1 MKNSDESLKERQ
13 SRGEAIPIQTGE
25 PPPQTPQSVLS
36 KQQVDE
42 LHERWNTIQTAFI
55 DEPRRSVKD
64 ADALVAS
71 ATKQITDAFA
81 NQRSELEK
89 QWSRG
94 DQVSTEELR
103 ITLQQYRTF
112 FSRLLST

>member
-1 MKNSDESLKERQ
+1 
-13 SRGEAIPIQTGE
+13 
-25 PPPQTPQSVLS
+25 LS
-36 KQQVDE
+36 QQQVDE
-42 LHERWNTIQTAFI
+42 LRERWNTIQTAFI
-55 DEPRRSVKD
+55 DEPQRSVKD

-71 ATKQITDAFA
+71 ATKQITDTFA
-81 NQRSELEK
+81 NQRTELEK

-103 ITLQQYRTF
+103 LTLQQYRTF

>member
-1 MKNSDESLKERQ
+1 
-13 SRGEAIPIQTGE
+13 
-25 PPPQTPQSVLS
+25 
-36 KQQVDE
+36 
-42 LHERWNTIQTAFI
+42 
-55 DEPRRSVKD
+55 VKD

-71 ATKQITDAFA
+71 ATKQIADAFA
-81 NQRSELEK
+81 NQKGELEK

-112 FSRLLST
+112 FSRLLSI